1 MKRKFFKIVAYSFA
15 VVVMAVAIDLAYA
28 GNTKNE
34 VMIKKPDGTYIV
46 ITTTIAGIVKGYKGA
61 TPLMIYIKKDKV
73 VKIEALQ
80 NMETPR
86 YFDRVKQ
93 LILSSWDG
101 MQTSKAAKK
110 SIDCVAGA
118 TLSSNAVIETV
129 KLGFKYYKENK

>member
-46 ITTTIAGIVKGYKGA
+46 NTTTIAGNVKGYKGA

-101 MQTSKAAKK
+101 MQTSRLLKK
-110 SIDCVAGA
+110 VSTVLLVQHYPAMP
-118 TLSSNAVIETV
+118 LSRQSS
-129 KLGFKYYKENK
+129 